1 MNIESIAIVLAMAL
15 FFMAMITLFDNAN
28 KK

>member
-1 MNIESIAIVLAMAL
+1 MNIESITIVIAMAL
-15 FFMAMITLFDNAN
+15 FFIAMVTLFDNAN

>member
-1 MNIESIAIVLAMAL
+1 MTIESIAVVIAMAL
-15 FFMAMITLFDNAN
+15 FFVAMITLFDNAH

>member
-1 MNIESIAIVLAMAL
+1 MNIESITIVIAMAL
-15 FFMAMITLFDNAN
+15 FFMAMVTLFDNAN

>member
-1 MNIESIAIVLAMAL
+1 MNIESMTVVIAMAL
-15 FFMAMITLFDNAN
+15 FFMAMITIFDNAN

>member
-1 MNIESIAIVLAMAL
+1 MNIESIAIVVAMAL
-15 FFMAMITLFDNAN
+15 FFMAMVTIFDNAN

>member
-1 MNIESIAIVLAMAL
+1 MNIESIATVIAMAL
-15 FFMAMITLFDNAN
+15 FFMAMVTIFDNAN

>member
-1 MNIESIAIVLAMAL
+1 MNIESIAIVIAMAL
-15 FFMAMITLFDNAN
+15 FFMAMVTLFDNAN

>member
-1 MNIESIAIVLAMAL
+1 MNIESIAIVIAMAL
-15 FFMAMITLFDNAN
+15 FFMVMVTIFDNAN

>member
-1 MNIESIAIVLAMAL
+1 MNIESITIVIAMAL
-15 FFMAMITLFDNAN
+15 FFMAMITLLDNAN

>member
-1 MNIESIAIVLAMAL
+1 MNIESIAIVIAMAL
-15 FFMAMITLFDNAN
+15 FFMAMVTIFDNAN

>member
-1 MNIESIAIVLAMAL
+1 MNIESIAIVIAMAL

>member
-1 MNIESIAIVLAMAL
+1 MNIESMAVVIAMGL

>member
-1 MNIESIAIVLAMAL
+1 MNIESITIVIAMAV
-15 FFMAMITLFDNAN
+15 FFMAMVTLFDNAN

>member
-1 MNIESIAIVLAMAL
+1 MNIESLITIIGMAL
-15 FFMAMITLFDNAN
+15 FFMVMMVILDDAN

>member
-1 MNIESIAIVLAMAL
+1 MNIESMAIVVAMGL

>member
-1 MNIESIAIVLAMAL
+1 MNIESIAVVLAMAL

>member
-1 MNIESIAIVLAMAL
+1 MNIESLITIIGMAL
-15 FFMAMITLFDNAN
+15 FFMVMMVILDNAN

>member
-1 MNIESIAIVLAMAL
+1 MTIESVAIVIAMGL
-15 FFMAMITLFDNAN
+15 FFMLMVTLLDNAN

>member
-1 MNIESIAIVLAMAL
+1 MTIESIAVVIAMAL
-15 FFMAMITLFDNAN
+15 FFMAMVTLFDNAN

>member
-1 MNIESIAIVLAMAL
+1 MNVESITIVVAMAL
-15 FFMAMITLFDNAN
+15 FFMAMVTIFDNAN

>member
-1 MNIESIAIVLAMAL
+1 MTVESIFTIISMAL
-15 FFMAMITLFDNAN
+15 FFMAMITILDNAN

>member
-1 MNIESIAIVLAMAL
+1 MNIESITIVITMAL
-15 FFMAMITLFDNAN
+15 FFMAMVTLFDNAN

>member
-1 MNIESIAIVLAMAL
+1 MNIESIATVIAMAL
-15 FFMAMITLFDNAN
+15 FFMAMGTIFDNAN

>member
-1 MNIESIAIVLAMAL
+1 MTIESVAIVIAMAL
-15 FFMAMITLFDNAN
+15 FFMAMITLLDNAN

>member
-1 MNIESIAIVLAMAL
+1 MNIESIAIVIAMGL

>member
-1 MNIESIAIVLAMAL
+1 MNIESIATVIVMAL
-15 FFMAMITLFDNAN
+15 FFMAMVTLFDNAN